1 MTIVTTQC
9 PGCGVERMPMKVH
22 RYVKRDEWMVYAFAV
37 CPTCH
42 LPATLVLTPGSN
54 ANATAGWFETSSSYG
69 DFDASEKSGWT
80 ALMTFPKFEEKV
92 APTHTPPDIA
102 RLYKQAA
109 SANSR
114 QEFEAAGFLYGKVL
128 EVSIKQLDSAIAGP
142 LAKRVEILSQKGI
155 LSADLTNW
163 AHEIRIIR
171 NDAVHEIEQPNAEDV
186 VAIAE
191 FTEAFLLVVYTMR
204 EKYKARQSKKRSQ

>member
-1 MTIVTTQC
+1 
-9 PGCGVERMPMKVH
+9 MPLKVH
-22 RYVKRDEWMVYAFAV
+22 KYVKRDNRMVYAFVV

-42 LPATLVLTPGSN
+42 LPAALVLTPGGDPKS
-54 ANATAGWFETSSSYG
+54 TPEWFGTSSSYG
-69 DFDASEKSGWT
+69 DFDASEQSGWKV
-80 ALMTFPKFEEKV
+80 LFSLPKFEEKA
-92 APTHTPPDIA
+92 APLHTPPDIA

-128 EVSIKQLDSAIAGP
+128 ESSIKQLDSTISGP
-142 LAKRVEILSQKGI
+142 LAKRIETLSQKGV
-155 LSADLTNW
+155 LSPDVTNW

-171 NDAVHEIEQPNAEDV
+171 NDAVHETEQPNAEDV
-186 VAIAE
+186 IAIAE

-204 EKYKARQSKKRSQ
+204 EKYRARQSVKAAE

>member
-1 MTIVTTQC
+1 
-9 PGCGVERMPMKVH
+9 MPLNVH
-22 RYVKRDEWMVYAFAV
+22 KYATHDDYTVYAFVV

-42 LPATLVLTPGSN
+42 LPAALILTPNGN
-54 ANATAGWFETSSSYG
+54 AKVIVRWFDTGPAYG
-69 DFDASEKSGWT
+69 DIDAIEASGWGV
-80 ALMTFPKFEEKV
+80 LISIPKFEEKS
-92 APTHTPPDIA
+92 APSHTPPDIA

-128 EVSIKQLDSAIAGP
+128 ESSIKQLDPTITGP
-142 LAKRVEILSQKGI
+142 LAKRIEILSQNGI
-155 LSADLTNW
+155 LSSDVTNW

-171 NDAVHEIEQPNAEDV
+171 NDAVHEIEQPSAEDV
-186 VAIAE
+186 LAVAE

-204 EKYKARQSKKRSQ
+204 EKFKARQSKKAVQ